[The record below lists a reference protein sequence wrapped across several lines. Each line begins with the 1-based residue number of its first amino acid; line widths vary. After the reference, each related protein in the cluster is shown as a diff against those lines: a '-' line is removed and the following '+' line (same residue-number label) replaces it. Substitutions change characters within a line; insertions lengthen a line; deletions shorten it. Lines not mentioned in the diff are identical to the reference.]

1 MNIKHAQYM
10 LTVMQEGSITA
21 AAKKLYISQPS
32 LSQMI
37 KLVENNLG
45 TAIFNR
51 STDPITLTYAGE
63 KYTDPAKQIL
73 TINNNLQKEIDEI
86 NHEDHGCLKLGI
98 PVQRAMQVLPY
109 VLPRFMKQYP
119 YVDIDLQEHGS
130 AITESMLLEGSID
143 LACLTTYPKQ
153 EELNYIL
160 IEDEDLVLLTSR
172 NTDLAMRIPSGTPIE
187 ISEAKN
193 EKFISSRPGHNV
205 NTVQKQLFA
214 TYDIQPDILLQTSSI
229 EVGKRTAI
237 SCDAVMICPIN
248 YVEMS
253 PELYPY
259 CAVYPIKGI
268 ENQRSFYLCH
278 RKDLYLTK
286 YMRDFIHIL
295 TEVEKP
301 FLHGTV
307 FSDAASE
314 K

>member
-37 KLVENNLG
+37 KLVETNLG

-63 KYTDPAKQIL
+63 KYIEAAKQIL

-119 YVDIDLQEHGS
+119 YVDIDLQEQGS

-172 NTDLAMRIPSGTPIE
+172 NTDLAGGFHPEPRLKLVRLKMR
-187 ISEAKN
+187 
-193 EKFISSRPGHNV
+193 SSSPAA
-205 NTVQKQLFA
+205 LA
-214 TYDIQPDILLQTSSI
+214 TT
-229 EVGKRTAI
+229 
-237 SCDAVMICPIN
+237 
-248 YVEMS
+248 
-253 PELYPY
+253 
-259 CAVYPIKGI
+259 
-268 ENQRSFYLCH
+268 
-278 RKDLYLTK
+278 
-286 YMRDFIHIL
+286 
-295 TEVEKP
+295 
-301 FLHGTV
+301 
-307 FSDAASE
+307 
-314 K
+314 

>member
-37 KLVENNLG
+37 KLVETNLG

-63 KYTDPAKQIL
+63 KYIEAAKQIL

-86 NHEDHGCLKLGI
+86 NHEDHGSLKLGI

-119 YVDIDLQEHGS
+119 YVDIDLHEHGS
-130 AITESMLLEGSID
+130 SITESMLLEGAID
-143 LACLTTYPKQ
+143 LACITTYPKH

-172 NTDLAMRIPSGTPIE
+172 NTDLAKRIPSGTPIE

-193 EKFISSRPGHNV
+193 EKFISSKEGHNV
-205 NTVQKQLFA
+205 SAVQKQLFA
-214 TYDIQPDILLQTSSI
+214 TYDIQPKILLKTTSI

-237 SCDAVMICPIN
+237 ACDAVMICPIN
-248 YVEMS
+248 YIKMS

-307 FSDAASE
+307 FSDT

>member
-37 KLVENNLG
+37 KLVETNLG

-63 KYTDPAKQIL
+63 KYIEAAKQIL

-86 NHEDHGCLKLGI
+86 NHEDHGCLKFGI

-109 VLPRFMKQYP
+109 VLPRFMKKYP
-119 YVDIDLQEHGS
+119 FVDIDLQEHGS
-130 AITESMLLEGSID
+130 SITESMLLEGSID
-143 LACLTTYPKQ
+143 LACLTTHPKH
-153 EELNYIL
+153 EELNYVL

-172 NTDLAMRIPSGTPIE
+172 NTDLAKRIPSGTPIE

-193 EKFISSRPGHNV
+193 EKFISIRPGHNM
-205 NTVQKQLFA
+205 NTLQKQLFA
-214 TYDIQPDILLQTSSI
+214 TYDMQPDILLQTTNI

-237 SCDAVMICPIN
+237 ACDAVMICPIN
-248 YVEMS
+248 YIEMS

-307 FSDAASE
+307 FSDT